1 MGSAARDWT
10 IEKYEGFCTAVK
22 DSGRIVLPVVD
33 YLTDPPEG
41 RKLVIRHDVDISGK
55 KTLPMAKLERKFG
68 FRTSYYY
75 RKVKK
80 TFSPHVVRAVAQ
92 LGHEVGY
99 HYEVLDKAKGDIKKA
114 KEIFDEE
121 LKEFRSLVDVK
132 TISMHGNPLT
142 SWDNRDFWKYYNLSD
157 FDLAGECY
165 LSFDADKII
174 YLSDTGRTWEE
185 GKHNIKDF
193 LPGETRL
200 EQPAL
205 RSTDDLCRFL
215 ETSPHDVYLLMHPE
229 RWSANLKDYVVQ
241 AVRDWLASAAKDVLT
256 RLRKEK

>member
-1 MGSAARDWT
+1 MGSTARDWT
-10 IEKYEGFCTAVK
+10 IQKYEGFCTAVK
-22 DSGRIVLPVVD
+22 DSGRIVLPVVN

-55 KTLPMAKLERKFG
+55 KTLPMAELEREFG

-75 RKVKK
+75 RKVKR
-80 TFSPHVVRAVAQ
+80 TFSPQIMGAVAQ

-99 HYEVLDKAKGDIKKA
+99 HYEVLDKAKGDVKKA
-114 KEIFDEE
+114 REIFDEE

-132 TISMHGNPLT
+132 TVSMHGNPLT
-142 SWDNRDFWKYYNLSD
+142 AWDNRDFWQYYRLSD

-193 LPGETRL
+193 LIGETRL
-200 EQPAL
+200 KRPAL
-205 RSTDDLCRFL
+205 RSTDDLCQFL
-215 ETSPHDVYLLMHPE
+215 KRSPHDVYLLMHPE
-229 RWSANLKDYVVQ
+229 RWSVNLKDYVVQ
-241 AVRDWLASAAKDVLT
+241 AVRDWLGCLAKDMLT
-256 RLRKEK
+256 RLKKKK

>member
-1 MGSAARDWT
+1 MRSRVRDWT
-10 IEKYEGFCTAVK
+10 IEKYEGFCVAVK

-80 TFSPHVVRAVAQ
+80 TFSPQVMRTVAQ

-99 HYEVLDKAKGDIKKA
+99 HYEVLDKGRGDVKRAKD
-114 KEIFDEE
+114 IFDKE
-121 LKEFRSLVDVK
+121 LEEFRSIVNVR

-142 SWDNRDFWKYYNLSD
+142 PWDNRDFWQYYDLSD
-157 FDLAGECY
+157 FDLVGECY

-174 YLSDTGRTWEE
+174 YLSDTGRTWEG

-193 LPGETRL
+193 LIGGNGSERPV
-200 EQPAL
+200 L
-205 RSTDDLCRFL
+205 RSTNDLCQFL
-215 ETSPHDVYLLMHPE
+215 KTYPQDVYLLMHPE
-229 RWSANLKDYVVQ
+229 RWSVNFKDYVVQ
-241 AVRDWLASAAKDVLT
+241 AVRDWLGCLAKDMLT
-256 RLRKEK
+256 RLKKKK